1 MKRAI
6 GFAVIILFAFVALG
20 VAFRLGVSIAIYDE
34 IVGYSVRTFDI
45 DPSLAKG
52 LAWFGVA
59 FLSLVPAWTLLRP
72 SRRTNFF
79 TFVLVGALAVSGWY
93 VHRDDLFTQEG
104 QAVRYVAITNN
115 GLVLS
120 QHGGVDP
127 KTGAAF
133 QPVTEETAPIVALW
147 LRTGG
152 LPPLQDQLCTP
163 AFSALTGQAICW
175 FEVTPQ
181 GIVFSRL
188 PGYSPVDGQ
197 RLLPVTHAV
206 IEDWQRRHAF
216 RQKLD
221 GILATPDAN
230 GLRVSLYSPPSAN
243 RVTATRVADGS
254 DVLSVGTRI
263 GVTIKFHPL
272 SPESIG
278 LDRLTPASIAVHKA
292 IGLWPGQPIFLHLPQ
307 EVDGASGKPAIAAG
321 STAEAL
327 LGVNTDTND
336 GNQLL
341 VSVSVIRLFLP
352 RRRHAIPIAAHL
364 DPSCA
369 TPLMNFQFCEIVL
382 DETFPGTVHLT
393 TNSSLGAFTARNP

>member
-20 VAFRLGVSIAIYDE
+20 VVFRLGMSIAIYDKV
-34 IVGYSVRTFDI
+34 VGYSVRTFDI

-59 FLSLVPAWTLLRP
+59 LLSLVPTWALLRP

-79 TFVLVGALAVSGWY
+79 TFVLVGALTVSGWY
-93 VHRDDLFTQEG
+93 VHRDDLFTQQG
-104 QAVRYVAITNN
+104 QPVRYFAITST
-115 GLVLS
+115 GLALS
-120 QHGGVDP
+120 QHNGVDP

-152 LPPLQDQLCTP
+152 LPPLQDHSCTP
-163 AFSALTGQAICW
+163 AFSALTGQALCW
-175 FEVTPQ
+175 FEETPQ
-181 GIVFSRL
+181 GMVFSRL

-197 RLLPVTHAV
+197 RLLPVTHVV

-221 GILATPDAN
+221 GILATPAAN
-230 GLRVSLYSPPSAN
+230 GLRVSLYSPPAADG
-243 RVTATRVADGS
+243 VTVTSVSDGS
-254 DVLSVGTRI
+254 DVLPVGTRI
-263 GVTIKFHPL
+263 GVSIKFRPL
-272 SPESIG
+272 SAESLG

-292 IGLWPGQPIFLHLPQ
+292 IGLWPGQTIFLHLPG
-307 EVDGASGKPAIAAG
+307 EVDGASGDPVIVAG
-321 STAEAL
+321 SAAEAF
-327 LGVNTDTND
+327 LGVNAAGDD

-341 VSVSVIRLFLP
+341 VSVSVTRFFLP
-352 RRRHAIPIAAHL
+352 GRRHAIPMAAHL

-369 TPLMNFQFCEIVL
+369 TPFMNFQFCELVL
-382 DETFPGTVHLT
+382 DKPFSDTAHPLI
-393 TNSSLGAFTARNP
+393 NSRLRESVARNP